1 MKSTSTFIRPS
12 CMILTV
18 VGLTSLCGLIY
29 GIAAF
34 YKSSSNIDDLRTKR
48 SLENSDY
55 VMRRALHQ
63 VNWSPDLKV
72 RAQRRSQDVLS
83 LNDVFISVK
92 TSKKFHQTRLKV
104 ILDTWFNLAPNKV
117 RHFLERR
124 IQSKLHQPLTVITS
138 QSSHLLNIT

>member
-12 CMILTV
+12 CIILTV

-34 YKSSSNIDDLRTKR
+34 YKSSSNIDDLR
-48 SLENSDY
+48 
-55 VMRRALHQ
+55 RALHQ

-72 RAQRRSQDVLS
+72 RAQRRSQDVSS